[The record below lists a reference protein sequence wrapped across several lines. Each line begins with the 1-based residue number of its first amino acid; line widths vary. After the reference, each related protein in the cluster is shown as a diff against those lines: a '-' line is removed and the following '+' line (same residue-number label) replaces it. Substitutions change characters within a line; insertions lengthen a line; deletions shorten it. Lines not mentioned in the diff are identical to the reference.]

1 MSVYQRLLGRLL
13 VHLVRIDANR
23 AGRAAGCVHAA
34 LLPTFD
40 DLLCLQASLEAWRI
54 FFVTSCGQIDM
65 KTIDNIFHGLPFVDE
80 SFDSK
85 LLLTLVGRVR
95 KILADDIIGPAIN
108 VDWLDPDQ
116 ALKLR
121 NAVGIK
127 CDLSLLP
134 LSRRQLEKVQSAR
147 AAVIEKAHGWRR
159 LIQFPVRY
167 HRLESSDVI
176 GCSCYATPQR
186 VFLSEAAFCTE
197 RELCEQ
203 IIHEH
208 CHNWMYLLE
217 ELMPFHRI
225 DYEEVFVLP
234 SGTANRNP
242 TEIIG
247 AAHVAATL
255 GRWYATQV
263 DAESQQ
269 RVHQLAA
276 YFDGCM
282 GLLRSLSRDPLLP
295 AGAEI
300 VSLLARS
307 TERFFTKG
315 DFVS

>member
-1 MSVYQRLLGRLL
+1 M
-13 VHLVRIDANR
+13 
-23 AGRAAGCVHAA
+23 
-34 LLPTFD
+34 
-40 DLLCLQASLEAWRI
+40 
-54 FFVTSCGQIDM
+54 TSPGQTDV
-65 KTIDNIFHGLPFVDE
+65 KTINNIFHGLPFLDE
-80 SFDSK
+80 SFDSE

-108 VDWLDPDQ
+108 VDWLNPDQ

-121 NAVGIK
+121 KAADIE

-134 LSRRQLEKVQSAR
+134 LSSLQLEQVQSAR
-147 AAVIEKAHGWRR
+147 AAIIERAYAWRR
-159 LIQFPVRY
+159 LIQFPVKY
-167 HRLESSDVI
+167 HWLESSDVI

-186 VFLSEAAFCTE
+186 VFLSEAAFSTK

-208 CHNWMYLLE
+208 CHNWMYFLE

-225 DYEEVFVLP
+225 DYQEVFVLP

-255 GRWYATQV
+255 AHWYAKQA

-269 RVHQLAA
+269 RVHQLSA
-276 YFDGCM
+276 YFDGCVD
-282 GLLRSLSRDPLLP
+282 LLRSLSRDSLLP

-300 VSLLARS
+300 VSLLACS
-307 TERFFTKG
+307 TERFFTRG
-315 DFVS
+315 DLVS